1 MEPSHSIYVP
11 TQAIGYQGIA
21 SRTSLHSH
29 MASFTTSFLIFLL
42 IAACL
47 VQPFKCRV
55 LDDEEVGFAKRGSL
69 LSENDVS
76 ASPEG
81 YGGMLNHL
89 LLAKKSFA
97 KSNYPAKN

>member
-1 MEPSHSIYVP
+1 M
-11 TQAIGYQGIA
+11 
-21 SRTSLHSH
+21 
-29 MASFTTSFLIFLL
+29 
-42 IAACL
+42 
-47 VQPFKCRV
+47 QPFKCRV